1 MNDFRY
7 HHINIGLLEH
17 HLISSIFSQCFIS
30 DYRLVTLLFYTN
42 LLQRSATH
50 FSWLFSTKQITE
62 TKPTSQKS
70 TPTPTIETSREDPG
84 RSSLRAEWAV
94 PGDLVFEHGSTN
106 GGSNGLV
113 RVTGSGAS
121 SGGSWRRL
129 RFNETTE
136 QSSLGTTGP
145 FREGNIQIQ
154 IISHPKWKRNISL
167 TQKIDLYKKRGY

>member
-1 MNDFRY
+1 MLYEWLKVNHY
-7 HHINIGLLEH
+7 
-17 HLISSIFSQCFIS
+17 
-30 DYRLVTLLFYTN
+30 LLFYTN
-42 LLQRSATH
+42 LLQRSETH
-50 FSWLFSTKQITE
+50 LFMAVFN
-62 TKPTSQKS
+62 QKDHWNQ
-70 TPTPTIETSREDPG
+70 TYIPEIHPPPPIETSREDPG

-106 GGSNGLV
+106 DGGSNGLV

-145 FREGNIQIQ
+145 FREGNMQIH

-167 TQKIDLYKKRGY
+167 TQIIDLYIKKGILVYISLFFRRVYPYHNM

>member
-1 MNDFRY
+1 M
-7 HHINIGLLEH
+7 
-17 HLISSIFSQCFIS
+17 ISSIFSQCFIS
-30 DYRLVTLLFYTN
+30 VYRLVTLLFYTN
-42 LLQRSATH
+42 LLQRSETH
-50 FSWLFSTKQITE
+50 FSWLCSTKKITE

-70 TPTPTIETSREDPG
+70 TPTPLETSREDPG

-106 GGSNGLV
+106 DGSNGLV

-136 QSSLGTTGP
+136 QSSLGTTRSLPGRKHADTYYRP
-145 FREGNIQIQ
+145 T
-154 IISHPKWKRNISL
+154 PKWKKKRSL
-167 TQKIDLYKKRGY
+167 TQIIDLYQKGDISIY